1 MNALDHVG
9 FFVKDLA
16 KSVVFY
22 GETLG
27 LQVTRTMELG
37 ELKIAFLDIGG
48 GLLELI
54 EGPPTPPEG
63 FWNHTAFKVDD
74 YDGMVSKLEGLGL
87 ELRKMQLENGD
98 LLFVSSRTPTAKT
111 SRSWSSLSRGPHRG
125 SSACDI
131 GPIPFF

>member
-9 FFVKDLA
+9 FFVKDLTR
-16 KSVVFY
+16 SVVFY

-54 EGPPTPPEG
+54 EGPSTPPEG
-63 FWNHTAFKVDD
+63 NWNHTAFKVDD

-87 ELRKMQLENGD
+87 ELRKMQLDNGD
-98 LLFVSSRTPTAKT
+98 RYAFFKDPD
-111 SRSWSSLSRGPHRG
+111 GH
-125 SSACDI
+125 DI
-131 GPIPFF
+131 EIMEKAQ